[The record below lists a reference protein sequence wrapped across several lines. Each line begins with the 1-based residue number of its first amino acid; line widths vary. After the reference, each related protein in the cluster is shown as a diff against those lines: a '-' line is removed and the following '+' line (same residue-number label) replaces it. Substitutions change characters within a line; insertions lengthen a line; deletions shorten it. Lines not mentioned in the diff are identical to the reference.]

1 VWPLGEREMNGATEG
16 PVRVELRGAV
26 AVEIGDRFVLREVGR
41 GVTTGGGPIL
51 DPAPPRRPRGHRA
64 RATRAGQLRHRH
76 DALGDRDRLLAL
88 HVAERGAVGRTEA
101 VAVVG
106 GAADPVPDGVLALG
120 DSYVDR
126 EHLRRWTDAV
136 RAGLADH
143 HTAHP
148 LARVAPRAVADQAAV
163 RASCPRDMVD
173 AMLAWADSVGLIVRE
188 AAGIRLPDHR
198 VALDADQQRVRDDL
212 LATLDATPFSP
223 PALSQAARTAGAST
237 ALIGELEAAGTIIR
251 LEPDIA
257 MTAGAL
263 ERATDL
269 LRAAA
274 SREGPLTASR
284 ARQVLDTSR
293 KYALPLLEELD
304 RRGVTRRQGDIRVF
318 VDTGH

>member
-1 VWPLGEREMNGATEG
+1 
-16 PVRVELRGAV
+16 
-26 AVEIGDRFVLREVGR
+26 
-41 GVTTGGGPIL
+41 
-51 DPAPPRRPRGHRA
+51 
-64 RATRAGQLRHRH
+64 
-76 DALGDRDRLLAL
+76 
-88 HVAERGAVGRTEA
+88 
-101 VAVVG
+101 
-106 GAADPVPDGVLALG
+106 
-120 DSYVDR
+120 
-126 EHLRRWTDAV
+126 
-136 RAGLADH
+136 
-143 HTAHP
+143 
-148 LARVAPRAVADQAAV
+148 
-163 RASCPRDMVD
+163 MVD